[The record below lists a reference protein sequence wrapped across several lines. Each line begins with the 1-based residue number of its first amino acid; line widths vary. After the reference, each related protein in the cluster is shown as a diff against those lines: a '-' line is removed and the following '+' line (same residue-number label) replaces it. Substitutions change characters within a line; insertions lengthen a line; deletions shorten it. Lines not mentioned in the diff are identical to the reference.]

1 MTIISIS
8 FPWNFLLQTLSLFF
22 TYNNGPFESTWHFPF
37 DKEILVYVFSDPFV
51 MGVDHILRF
60 DDVLREAGTVR
71 VVEIHFALAQRL
83 SQTRTTVEIYV
94 GVGTRLCYFLV
105 FKIPISFKK
114 RIHTQKYQQYINICN
129 NIKTINACNAHIF
142 CFYIYLK

>member
-8 FPWNFLLQTLSLFF
+8 FPWNFLLQTLSLFLA
-22 TYNNGPFESTWHFPF
+22 YNNGPFESTWHFPF
-37 DKEILVYVFSDPFV
+37 DEEILVDVFSDPFV

-60 DDVLREAGTVR
+60 HDVLREAGTVR

-94 GVGTRLCYFLV
+94 GVGTRLCYFLD
-105 FKIPISFKK
+105 
-114 RIHTQKYQQYINICN
+114 
-129 NIKTINACNAHIF
+129 
-142 CFYIYLK
+142 FYRWEN